1 MTLKIL
7 TRNKYL
13 KINNCNEKKTEW
25 QKSSQLNIKTDSYK
39 YILTDKLQ
47 YRISITQIKIKTC
60 KNI

>member
-13 KINNCNEKKTEW
+13 KINNCNW